1 MYGAVG
7 TLVVATILH
16 LEERACAIGRGVGRK
31 EACDILRTTAIYLC
45 LGIWSKLLDALKEVA
60 LIVVAEYDIN
70 TLDGGYVVG
79 LELRVTPCDS
89 DYCIGITAMYLA
101 DYITA
106 FFIGVF
112 GYRAAV
118 DYCYVARLRWLYA
131 QVSTALKLAR

>member
-1 MYGAVG
+1 
-7 TLVVATILH
+7 
-16 LEERACAIGRGVGRK
+16 
-31 EACDILRTTAIYLC
+31 
-45 LGIWSKLLDALKEVA
+45 
-60 LIVVAEYDIN
+60 
-70 TLDGGYVVG
+70 
-79 LELRVTPCDS
+79 
-89 DYCIGITAMYLA
+89 MYLA